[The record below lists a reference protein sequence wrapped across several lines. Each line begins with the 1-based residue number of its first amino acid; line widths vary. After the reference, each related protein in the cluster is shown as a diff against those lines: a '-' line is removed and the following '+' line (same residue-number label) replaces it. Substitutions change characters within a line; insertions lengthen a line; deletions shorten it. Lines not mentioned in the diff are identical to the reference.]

1 MELRRSNAASA
12 VPNKKKYDRKKCQS
26 LMLRLKKESEQPTMT
41 KLLRSKDRKVA
52 NLVTPNGKQASI
64 ANTFGLPAGKA
75 YSCPGA
81 TSVCE
86 TVCYAGKLEKVFPTV
101 KKNLLHNWELL
112 KDADGE
118 TMVRLL
124 NEIISDFNDECE
136 KRNAPKQF
144 RIHWDG
150 DFFNDTYTYA
160 WKMIIDKYPDIQFW
174 VYTRVKSAA
183 IILNHVP
190 NLSLYYSTDSEN
202 KAIGIT
208 LKNDHGV
215 SLAYLAKNFQIG
227 QADMKELTG
236 KVGAKCPENKKA
248 IPLISQKGSACATCK
263 LCIYEKSDI
272 VFSATK
278 K

>member
-1 MELRRSNAASA
+1 
-12 VPNKKKYDRKKCQS
+12 
-26 LMLRLKKESEQPTMT
+26 MT
-41 KLLRSKDRKVA
+41 KLIRSKDRKVA
-52 NLVTPNGKQASI
+52 NIVTPNGKQASM

-86 TVCYAGKLEKVFPTV
+86 SVCYAGKLEKVFPTV

-112 KDADGE
+112 KNADHD
-118 TMVRLL
+118 TMEALL
-124 NEIISDFNDECE
+124 EEMISEFEAECV
-136 KRNAPKQF
+136 KRNAPMLF

-150 DFFNDTYTYA
+150 DFFNDTYAFA
-160 WKMIIDKYPDIQFW
+160 WKHVILNHPNIQFW

-183 IILNHVP
+183 VMLKDIA

-202 KAIGIT
+202 KSIGVT
-208 LKNDHGV
+208 LKKDHGV
-215 SLAYLAKNFQIG
+215 KLAYLAKNFAIG
-227 QADMKELTG
+227 QADMKELTNRP
-236 KVGAKCPENKKA
+236 GAKCPENLKS
-248 IPLISQKGSACATCK
+248 IPLISQKGSACVSCS
-263 LCIYEKSDI
+263 LCVYSKADI

>member
-1 MELRRSNAASA
+1 MS
-12 VPNKKKYDRKKCQS
+12 VPNATIKERK
-26 LMLRLKKESEQPTMT
+26 RVTPMT

-52 NLVTPNGKQASI
+52 NIVTPNGKQASM

-86 TVCYAGKLEKVFPTV
+86 SVCYAGKLEKVFKGV
-101 KKNLLHNWELL
+101 RVNLMHNWDLL
-112 KDADGE
+112 KDEDLQGMY
-118 TMVRLL
+118 TLL
-124 NEIISDFNDECE
+124 SEMIAEFKAECV
-136 KRNAPKQF
+136 KREAPMLF

-150 DFFNDTYTYA
+150 DFFNDDYA
-160 WKMIIDKYPDIQFW
+160 QAWRMVIEEQPDIQFW

-183 IILNHVP
+183 LILKDIA

-202 KAIGIT
+202 KSIGVT

-215 SLAYLAKNFQIG
+215 KLAYLAKNFLIG
-227 QADMKELTG
+227 QADMKEMIG
-236 KVGAKCPENKKA
+236 KPGAKCPENKKA
-248 IPLISQKGSACATCK
+248 IPLISQQGSACVSCS
-263 LCIYEKSDI
+263 LCVYSKSDI

>member
-1 MELRRSNAASA
+1 
-12 VPNKKKYDRKKCQS
+12 
-26 LMLRLKKESEQPTMT
+26 MT

-86 TVCYAGKLEKVFPTV
+86 SVCYAGKLEKVFPTV
-101 KKNLLHNWELL
+101 KKNLLHNWALL

-124 NEIISDFNDECE
+124 NEMITEFKSDCA
-136 KRNAPKQF
+136 KREAPMLF

-150 DFFNDTYTYA
+150 DFFNDTYAYA
-160 WKMIIDKYPDIQFW
+160 WKVVIDKHPDIQFW

-183 IILNHVP
+183 IILKDVS
-190 NLSLYYSTDSEN
+190 NLSLYFSADSEN
-202 KAIGIT
+202 VKTAVD
-208 LKNDHGV
+208 LKINSGV
-215 SLAYLAKNFQIG
+215 RMAYLAKNFAMG
-227 QADMKELTG
+227 QADVKEMIG
-236 KVGAKCPENKKA
+236 KPAAKCPENNKQ
-248 IPLISQKGSACATCK
+248 IPLISTNGSACVSCS
-263 LCIYEKSDI
+263 LCVYSKSDI
-272 VFSATK
+272 IFSATK